1 MAYDSHDH
9 GVYTRRYFCA
19 SKSSVSEHITLDSNL
34 RPMIMNY
41 HEIITE
47 FASCR
52 VGFRGI
58 ASKSFYY
65 NAILDWNA
73 LPSHIQTIRS
83 KLEFKKAV
91 KKHLAEV
98 ALRQESAEFV
108 RV

>member
-19 SKSSVSEHITLDSNL
+19 SNSSVSEHITLDSDL

-52 VGFRGI
+52 VGFTG
-58 ASKSFYY
+58 
-65 NAILDWNA
+65 
-73 LPSHIQTIRS
+73 
-83 KLEFKKAV
+83 
-91 KKHLAEV
+91 
-98 ALRQESAEFV
+98 
-108 RV
+108 